1 MSLLALVCLTVESMF
16 MKNSLKKF
24 LPVAVTNFLGKVK
37 MKLRR
42 EIYRAKIAAY
52 DAYLNPSDQELISI
66 ERDFREM
73 DIELHD
79 LHLSPKD
86 FFQFRS
92 SFVFPEGYHGGKD
105 SPVYDEKL
113 LEHCIAYS
121 LLELNKYSP
130 EDIYVD
136 VAASTSPWA
145 KLLRESFHVRS
156 FAIDLNPVPPCFSDL
171 SYYLQEDATRTSFE
185 SESVRG
191 ASLQCAFEMFLGDS
205 DGDLLREFSRILVP
219 GGKLIISP
227 LYMHTHFCAYSS
239 PDYVGK
245 GYADPGAKEYV
256 ERVYGV
262 FLLRESD
269 TFLISKSH
277 T

>member
-1 MSLLALVCLTVESMF
+1 
-16 MKNSLKKF
+16 
-24 LPVAVTNFLGKVK
+24 
-37 MKLRR
+37 
-42 EIYRAKIAAY
+42 
-52 DAYLNPSDQELISI
+52 
-66 ERDFREM
+66 M

-92 SFVFPEGYHGGKD
+92 SFVFLEGYHGGKD
-105 SPVYDEKL
+105 SPVYDEKVF
-113 LEHCIAYS
+113 EHCIAYS

-205 DGDLLREFSRILVP
+205 DGDLLREFSRNWCQGQTNYFASTCIPISVLIRRQIMSARVTLILVLKNML
-219 GGKLIISP
+219 G
-227 LYMHTHFCAYSS
+227 
-239 PDYVGK
+239 
-245 GYADPGAKEYV
+245 
-256 ERVYGV
+256 RVYGV
-262 FLLRESD
+262 FLLRESM
-269 TFLISKSH
+269 TFLISKVAYLTSVVI
-277 T
+277 